1 MLKSLTIRRWA
12 ANTDRSRVEKC
23 LVYDRCVNAITI
35 LKIFIDHSITVKSL
49 YPLLIVFGRVISGG
63 EVAAS
68 SEG

>member
-1 MLKSLTIRRWA
+1 MT
-12 ANTDRSRVEKC
+12 
-23 LVYDRCVNAITI
+23 TI

-63 EVAAS
+63 GAAAS

>member
-1 MLKSLTIRRWA
+1 MLKSLTIRRW

-23 LVYDRCVNAITI
+23 LVYDRCVNSMTTI

-49 YPLLIVFGRVISGG
+49 YPLLIVFGRIISGG
-63 EVAAS
+63 GAAAS